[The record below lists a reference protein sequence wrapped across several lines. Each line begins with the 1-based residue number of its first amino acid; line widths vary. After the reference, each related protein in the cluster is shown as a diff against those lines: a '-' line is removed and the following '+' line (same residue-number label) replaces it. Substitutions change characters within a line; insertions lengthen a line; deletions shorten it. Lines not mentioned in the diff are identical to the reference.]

1 MKKFSFVAVLSLF
14 LIVRLLLVFYSPH
27 VYLNE
32 ELKQASLGTDL
43 LRGGLS
49 LPFWCYL
56 DSPHAGGS
64 IFSGLSLVPFYL
76 VFGRGYLALKIA
88 ALAYSFV
95 AFLIVC
101 FLLRRYYSW
110 SKILFPLFVFFIFS
124 TPHYLQKSLFLT
136 GNTVEFLFAGFLF
149 SWLIDRILINKKE
162 GRFSYIMLGVVAGLG
177 LWIQYLFLVF
187 LITFFIFWIF
197 QKGFS
202 IFKFKFWQFCA
213 GFGLG
218 FSPWL
223 IYNALYGWPSIYA
236 DARVTPLLISPNIEP
251 FFFYLAK
258 LRDLTW
264 FEIPRSFHFLPLG
277 IISPQLIAYTLYI
290 LFWGSLLFLLFSKAE
305 DARKRKFQL
314 FWIKLFFISLL
325 SFVIFPFPVGN
336 PGSRWGSLNPHFE
349 FYLLFF
355 QPVMFVI
362 MSMAYVEFK
371 RKKFFIPF
379 RWGCYVFLPV
389 MLLQYL
395 QMSDF
400 SRLDKTFARDLS
412 VHTAESNAY
421 ETGFNFALRP
431 LLWKEVWNKIEI
443 RSYREA
449 YLKGSAEFWGS
460 NLNSPVP
467 AVPLEYLDLKISY
480 LSEQKHK
487 EIFLRYVDEF
497 ADREKGKN

>member
-1 MKKFSFVAVLSLF
+1 M
-14 LIVRLLLVFYSPH
+14 
-27 VYLNE
+27 E
-32 ELKQASLGTDL
+32 ASLGIHL
-43 LRGGLS
+43 LRGELS

-64 IFSGLSLVPFYL
+64 MFTGLLLIPFYL
-76 VFGRGYLALKIA
+76 IFGERYLALKIA
-88 ALAYSFV
+88 ALSYSLLTYL
-95 AFLIVC
+95 LIC
-101 FLLRRYYSW
+101 LLLRKYYTWKEIS
-110 SKILFPLFVFFIFS
+110 FPLFILYIFS

-149 SWLIDRILINKKE
+149 IWLIDRVLINKRE

-187 LITFFIFWIF
+187 LTTFFIFRIF

-258 LRDLTW
+258 LRELVW
-264 FEIPRSFHFLPLG
+264 LEIPRSFHFLPLG
-277 IISPQLIAYTLYI
+277 IISPQLIAYFFYI
-290 LFWGSLLFLLFSKAE
+290 LFWGSLLFLLFSKVE
-305 DARKRKFQL
+305 DSRKRKFQL
-314 FWIKLFFISLL
+314 LWVMLFFISLF
-325 SFVIFPFPVGN
+325 SFMVLPFPIGN

-379 RWGCYVFLPV
+379 RWAYCVLLPV

-400 SRLDKTFARDLS
+400 SRMDKTFAKDLS
-412 VHTAESNAY
+412 AYTAKSNTY

-431 LLWKEVWNKIEI
+431 LLWKEVWNRIELP
-443 RSYREA
+443 SYREA
-449 YLKGSAEFWGS
+449 YLRGSAEFWGS

-467 AVPLEYLDLKISY
+467 VVPIEYLDLKISY
-480 LSEQKHK
+480 LSEQKYK
-487 EIFLRYVDEF
+487 EIFLRYIDEF